1 MPNRHALAPTA
12 PPANDDYC
20 DADETRGEHFFPNCC
35 EPSVCGKSVI
45 GVVERPKCDGVVVVS
60 PAIYRFRG

>member
-20 DADETRGEHFFPNCC
+20 DADETRGEHFFP
-35 EPSVCGKSVI
+35 I
-45 GVVERPKCDGVVVVS
+45 FVS
-60 PAIYRFRG
+60 LLSAAKV